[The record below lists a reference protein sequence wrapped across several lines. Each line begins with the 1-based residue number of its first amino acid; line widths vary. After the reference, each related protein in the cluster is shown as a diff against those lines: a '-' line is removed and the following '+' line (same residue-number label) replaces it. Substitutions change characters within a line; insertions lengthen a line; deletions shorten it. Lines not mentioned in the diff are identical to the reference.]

1 LGILEKRV
9 MIQSK
14 PNYREMK
21 NNILNSTEKFQNER
35 VEK

>member
-1 LGILEKRV
+1 
-9 MIQSK
+9 MIQYK
-14 PNYREMK
+14 PNYMEMK